1 MKSYFTIFFT
11 LVKTISILFTA
22 IATVYFSM
30 NFDFTKAIKLG
41 ILAGVMIGVS
51 FSLLM
56 AILILV
62 VRIINQYKRNKTT
75 FVSKSEEIKAPVTL
89 NPTLYEKKHKS
100 TQANLPHD
108 NTPSKGIIEEKFM
121 LLMDK
126 AMAFEVSLN
135 SINHTKIGDIIQ
147 QNKNEGFI
155 LLQSK
160 NEEIKINISTL
171 TRHTAQVLISSSLDN
186 NNIKDI
192 IAMLK
197 EKEHSFMQY

>member
-11 LVKTISILFTA
+11 LVMPVSILFTA
-22 IATVYFSM
+22 VATVYFSM

-41 ILAGVMIGVS
+41 ILAGVMSGFS

-56 AILILV
+56 ALVILIARV
-62 VRIINQYKRNKTT
+62 INSYKRTKTT
-75 FVSKSEEIKAPVTL
+75 FTTQKEDIKSPVRL
-89 NPTLYEKKHKS
+89 NPTLYEQKHQS
-100 TQANLPHD
+100 SQANLAQVLV
-108 NTPSKGIIEEKFM
+108 PSGNIVEEKLM

-135 SINHTKIGDIIQ
+135 SINSIKIGDITQ
-147 QNKNEGFI
+147 QNKNDGFI
-155 LLQSK
+155 LLQNK

-171 TRHTAQVLISSSLDN
+171 TRHTAQVLISSSLDS

-192 IAMLK
+192 ITMLK